1 MKLLARL
8 RGLRRDQKGAAALE
22 FALAVPVMTVFIVGI
37 AQLGILFMA
46 NNGLDSA
53 VAAGARYATIY
64 PRPSDTQ
71 IQSLISNSRWGLD
84 PANMT
89 TPVITHGT
97 TSNNAWV
104 RITTSYNV
112 DLNFVFFTIPDV
124 TLTET
129 RTAWVH
135 GS

>member
-1 MKLLARL
+1 MIRFARL
-8 RGLRRDQKGAAALE
+8 RRLARETKGAAALE
-22 FALAVPVMTVFIVGI
+22 FALATPVLVTFIVGI

-71 IQSLISNSRWGLD
+71 IQALIASERWGLD

-97 TSNNAWV
+97 TTNNNWV
-104 RITTSYNV
+104 RISTSYNV
-112 DLNFVFFTIPDV
+112 DLNFVFFTINDV
-124 TLTET
+124 TLSET

-135 GS
+135 

>member
-1 MKLLARL
+1 MRFARL
-8 RGLRRDQKGAAALE
+8 CRLLRDNGGAAALE
-22 FALAVPVMTVFIVGI
+22 FALAVPVLVTFIVGI

-71 IQSLISNSRWGLD
+71 IQSLIASERWGLD

-89 TPVITHGT
+89 TPVIQHGT
-97 TSNNAWV
+97 TSNNNWV
-104 RITTSYNV
+104 RISTSYNV
-112 DLNFVFFTIPDV
+112 DLNFVFFTIEDV
-124 TLTET
+124 TLSET

-135 GS
+135 

>member
-1 MKLLARL
+1 MKMLTRL

-22 FALAVPVMTVFIVGI
+22 FALAVPVLVTFIVGI
-37 AQLGILFMA
+37 AQLGMLFMA

-71 IQSLISNSRWGLD
+71 IQSLIASSRWGLD
-84 PANMT
+84 PARMT

-97 TSNNAWV
+97 TSNNDWV
-104 RITTSYNV
+104 RITTNYDV
-112 DLNFVFFTIPDV
+112 DMDFIFFTIPNV

>member
-1 MKLLARL
+1 MKLFRRL
-8 RGLRRDQKGAAALE
+8 RRIGRDAKGAAALE
-22 FALAVPVMTVFIVGI
+22 FALATPVLVTFIVGI

-71 IQSLISNSRWGLD
+71 IQSLIASERWGLD

-97 TSNNAWV
+97 TSNNNWV
-104 RITTSYNV
+104 RISTSYNV
-112 DLNFVFFTIPDV
+112 DLNFVFFTVEDV
-124 TLTET
+124 TLSES

-135 GS
+135 

>member
-1 MKLLARL
+1 MKLFARL
-8 RGLRRDQKGAAALE
+8 RRLGQDKKGAAALE
-22 FALAVPVMTVFIVGI
+22 FALAVPVLVTFIVGI

-71 IQSLISNSRWGLD
+71 IQTLIASERWGLD
-84 PANMT
+84 PVNMT
-89 TPVITHGT
+89 TPVIQHGT
-97 TSNNAWV
+97 TSNNDWV
-104 RITTSYNV
+104 RISTSYNV
-112 DLNFVFFTIPDV
+112 DLNFVFFTVEDV
-124 TLTET
+124 TLSET

-135 GS
+135 

>member
-1 MKLLARL
+1 MKLFARL
-8 RGLRRDQKGAAALE
+8 RRLGRDAKGAAALE
-22 FALAVPVMTVFIVGI
+22 FALAVPVLVTFIVGI

-71 IQSLISNSRWGLD
+71 IQTLIASERWGLD

-89 TPVITHGT
+89 TPVIQHGT
-97 TSNNAWV
+97 TSNNNWV
-104 RITTSYNV
+104 RISTSYNV
-112 DLNFVFFTIPDV
+112 DLNFVFFTIEDV
-124 TLTET
+124 TLSET

-135 GS
+135 